1 MKLIS
6 VSPQSK
12 SLNSLL
18 KKARRRPLILES
30 KNGERF
36 VLASVTGWEA
46 FEIREDDDITTNKKL
61 MKHLKDRRS
70 GGERISLAEV
80 KRQLSL
86 P

>member
-12 SLNSLL
+12 SVNSLL
-18 KKARRRPLILES
+18 KKARRKPLILES

-46 FEIREDDDITTNKKL
+46 FEIGEDGDITTNKKL
-61 MKHLKDRRS
+61 MKHLRDRRS

>member
-12 SLNSLL
+12 SVNSLL
-18 KKARRRPLILES
+18 KKARRKPLILES

-46 FEIREDDDITTNKKL
+46 FEIGEDDDATTNKKL
-61 MKHLKDRRS
+61 MNHLRDRRS
-70 GGERISLAEV
+70 RGERISLAEV